1 MKKISYVSSC
11 IAIII
16 IFCSLNAFS
25 QAKKS
30 HTYIPDKGR
39 ISEKVKPNGKY
50 NKLKS
55 LQSPLTNITT
65 TKNGSWFDGT
75 VWSTGNIPTSADNVT
90 INHTITVDNY
100 YAECNSLTINA
111 SKSLTISADCDL
123 SVFGNLTNNGSLIA
137 SAGASDITSL
147 FLYQS
152 LQNSTGA
159 TLNFNSASSQLY
171 FIGSVAQT
179 FTNTG
184 TISGNTIQTLVIDN
198 PAGVTIPTYASQISV
213 YNMYLMQG
221 VLTKSAQLKIGNG
234 TSGFIQRGDGG
245 NSGQNPAGSF
255 DASPTFNAGTKLT
268 LFYSTCDISSTGF
281 EIPSNDNVYNFY
293 LSDIGGEIDLTSSLI
308 ITNQMQIIDGNLNIG
323 SNTITFNNSAF
334 RYIGGSITGGATSS
348 IVFSGSTSTTLCNII
363 NGLKDLTINNSAG
376 ITMLG
381 NVSISNNLNLTSGT
395 LSNANYLTLNN
406 NSNVYVTG
414 GRLASL
420 PTFAGQVN
428 VFYQGAAAMSSGYEL
443 GTASTNNLTKSN
455 TTTFNLKSLPL
466 SFDAIY
472 SQGFNTSTIPAGW
485 TTQVISSPGVTPAL
499 TFVTS
504 ITTPFGNTYTPTEG
518 SRFVNFNSGS
528 CDSGSVID
536 LKMTSPFSTLNKTNI
551 KISFDFTRDY
561 EQTNDDKVTLMY
573 STNGTT
579 FTPFANDF
587 YRYID
592 GITYEWKTIEVSLP
606 STLENQSAVYIAFRF
621 TSAFGN
627 DCNLDNFKV
636 IAPTFA
642 SSTPYTINGA
652 LAIQTGSF
660 LIGTNTLGING
671 TLNLTG
677 GATLTGGST
686 SSVSAGGSGAN
697 LSIPPLTL
705 YSLTVNRANGVTL
718 TGDLNIVN
726 NVTFTNGVL
735 TTGTNKVIY
744 ATTANTPVESNSSYT
759 NGISSMLARNPGT
772 GSLYFLNC
780 YIAGGA
786 DNLGNVTITRYTG
799 TQGIIIVGANS
810 GIKSMWD
817 VVPTNQPVSGRNV
830 TYEWLPVFDNG
841 HQFGSNVRAQ
851 MFTSTNNGTNWSP
864 VGAYIDPTTYSPT
877 LRGISA
883 SVTHFSQWTISGEDA
898 PLPVTLSAF
907 TAVSGGRD
915 VQLHWATESEINNA
929 GFNIEKTISGLD
941 NWTTSGFVKGSGTK
955 STPTN
960 YSFTDKNL
968 ESGTYQYRLKQIDN
982 NGNYQYFTLS
992 TVIEISLPSKF
1003 TLLQNYPN
1011 PFNPSTKIDFS
1022 LPNDAVVNL
1031 KIYDIT
1037 GREVEVILNELRKAG
1052 YYSVTFDASKLSSG
1066 VYFYKLAAGDFSAIK
1081 RMVLVK

>member
-1 MKKISYVSSC
+1 MKNKIVVSTC
-11 IAIII
+11 IAIILVL
-16 IFCSLNAFS
+16 FSLNAFS

-39 ISEKVKPNGKY
+39 ISEKVKPNGIY

-55 LQSPLTNITT
+55 AQSPLTNITT
-65 TKNGSWFDGT
+65 KKNGNWFDT
-75 VWSTGNIPTSADNVT
+75 SVWSTGTIPTSADNVT
-90 INHTITVDNY
+90 INHTITVNDY

-111 SKSLTISADCDL
+111 TKSLTIAADCFI
-123 SVFGNLTNNGSLIA
+123 SVYGSITNNGTLA
-137 SAGASDITSL
+137 ANAGVSDITSL
-147 FLYQS
+147 YLYQN
-152 LQNSTGA
+152 LQNNTGA
-159 TLNFNSASSQLY
+159 ILNFNTASSQLY
-171 FIGSVAQT
+171 FIGSVAQS
-179 FTNTG
+179 FTNSG
-184 TISGNTIQTLVIDN
+184 TITGNIIQTLVIDN
-198 PAGVTIPTYASQISV
+198 PAGVTIPTYASRISV

-268 LFYSTCDISSTGF
+268 LFYSTCDVSSTGF

-293 LSDIGGEIDLTSSLI
+293 LSDIGGEINLNSNLI
-308 ITNQMQIIDGNLNIG
+308 ITNQMQIIDGDLNIG

-334 RYIGGSITGGATSS
+334 RFIGGSVTGGTNSS
-348 IVFSGSTSTTLCNII
+348 IVFTGSTSTTLSNII

-420 PTFAGQVN
+420 PNFAGQVN
-428 VFYQGAAAMSSGYEL
+428 VFYSGAAAMSSGYEL

-455 TTTFNLKSLPL
+455 TAAFNLQSLPS
-466 SFDAIY
+466 SFDVIY
-472 SQGFNTSTIPAGW
+472 SQGFNTTSVPAGW
-485 TTQVISSPGVTPAL
+485 TTTVVASPGAPPVL
-499 TFVTS
+499 SFVTS
-504 ITTPFGNTYTPTEG
+504 STTPFGYTYFPTEG
-518 SRFVNFNSGS
+518 TGLVSFNSS
-528 CDSGSVID
+528 LCDSGSVID
-536 LKMTSPFSTLNKTNI
+536 LKMTTPFSTLNKSNI
-551 KISFDFTRDY
+551 KMSFDFSRDW
-561 EQTNDDKVTLMY
+561 EQTFDDKVTLMY

-579 FTPFANDF
+579 FTAFANDF
-587 YRYID
+587 YRYINGD
-592 GITYEWKTIEVSLP
+592 YEWKTIEVSLP
-606 STLENQSAVYIAFRF
+606 AALENKSAVYIAFRF
-621 TSAFGN
+621 TSANGN
-627 DCNLDNFKV
+627 DCHLDNFKV
-636 IAPTFA
+636 TAPTFA
-642 SSTPYTINGA
+642 PSTTYTINGTLA
-652 LAIQTGSF
+652 LQSNNF
-660 LIGTNTLGING
+660 LIGANTLGLNG
-671 TLNLTG
+671 SLTFSG
-677 GATLTGGST
+677 GATLTGGTT
-686 SSVSAGGSGAN
+686 SSIIAGGTGAN
-697 LSIPPLTL
+697 LTLPALTL
-705 YSLTVNRANGVTL
+705 YSLTVNRGNGVTL
-718 TGDLNIVN
+718 SADMNIAN
-726 NVTFTNGVL
+726 NVTFLNGVL
-735 TTGTNKVIY
+735 TTGTNKVNY
-744 ATTANTPVESNSSYT
+744 QTTANTPVETNSSYT
-759 NGISSMLARNPGT
+759 NGISVMLARNAGT

-780 YIAGGA
+780 YIAAGA

-810 GIKSMWD
+810 SIKSMWN
-817 VVPTNQPVSGRNV
+817 VVPVNQPVSGRNI

-841 HQFGSNVRAQ
+841 HAFGPGVRAQ
-851 MFTSTNNGTNWSP
+851 MFTSTNNGTSWSA
-864 VGAYIDPTTYSPT
+864 VGNYADPTGYSTT
-877 LRGISA
+877 LRGITA
-883 SVTHFSQWTISGEDA
+883 TITHFSQWTISGEDA

-915 VQLHWATESEINNA
+915 VQLHWATESEINNE
-929 GFNIEKTISGLD
+929 GFNIEKTISGLN
-941 NWTTSGFVKGSGTK
+941 NWAATGFVKGSGTK

-1037 GREVEVILNELRKAG
+1037 GREVAVILNELRKAG

-1066 VYFYKLAAGDFSAIK
+1066 VYFYKIAAGDFSDIK